1 MKKTLILILIT
12 GITITSILLISIV
25 GKDNEQEIKSATVN
39 TVAMEDDIQ
48 IINVTALPNGYSP
61 SKITASSG
69 LKTVLRMKSTNSYGC
84 ERSFRIPDLKIS
96 KILPQSGVT
105 EFDLG
110 IPENGKKIV
119 GTCSMGMY
127 TLTINF
133 E

>member
-12 GITITSILLISIV
+12 GIIITSTFLISLI
-25 GKDNEQEIKSATVN
+25 KKENEESVKSAATN
-39 TVAMEDDIQ
+39 TVTVENNIQ
-48 IINVTALPNGYSP
+48 IINVTALSSGYSP
-61 SKITASSG
+61 SKITANSG
-69 LKTVLRMKSTNSYGC
+69 LKTFLRVKSTNSYGC
-84 ERSFRIPDLKIS
+84 ERSFRIPTLEIS

-110 IPENGKKIV
+110 IPKGGEKIV

-133 E
+133 I